1 MSEGRSEGPVAAQH
15 TLPHVVIVG
24 AGFGG
29 LQAARALK
37 HTPVR
42 VTLVDRTNH
51 HLFQPLLYQV
61 ATSVLSPNDIAAPT
75 RHLLRGQKNLTV
87 AMAEV
92 SRIDTAQREVQGS
105 ERRLRYDYLVL
116 ATGAQGSYFGHDEWA
131 EFAPSLKNIAGAL
144 VLRDRIL
151 KAFEFAEIQEDP
163 SQHRDLLTFVLVG
176 GGPTG
181 VEMAGALASMT
192 RATLRSEFRRID
204 PASARII
211 LVDAGPRIL
220 ATYAESLSRKT
231 HAKLTRMGVEIR
243 TGARVEHVDADGV
256 VVSAE
261 RIPSRCVFWTAGVH
275 ASPAGVWLGAE
286 TDHAG
291 RVKVGPDLTV
301 PGHPEIFVVGDTACI
316 EEHGKP
322 LPGLAQV
329 AMQSGHYAGRSIA
342 QRVTGRPAL
351 PPFKYLDKGNMATVS
366 PWFAVMESGRVKL
379 SGFPAKVLWAFL
391 HVLYL
396 SGFENRLMVLL
407 SWIWS
412 ALTNQSG
419 ARLIEDS
426 SYEALR
432 SARVRETATAGKA
445 RGVA

>member
-1 MSEGRSEGPVAAQH
+1 MAAQQ
-15 TLPHVVIVG
+15 TLPHVVIIG

-37 HTPVR
+37 HAPVR

-61 ATSVLSPNDIAAPT
+61 ATSVLSPSDIAAPT
-75 RHLLRGQKNLTV
+75 RHLLRGQRNVTV
-87 AMAEV
+87 AMAEI
-92 SRIDTAQREVQGS
+92 SGIDTAQREVRSSDRG
-105 ERRLRYDYLVL
+105 LRYDYLIL

-131 EFAPSLKNIAGAL
+131 QFAPPLKSIADAL

-151 KAFEFAEIQEDP
+151 KAFELAEIQEDA
-163 SQHRDLLTFVLVG
+163 SQTGDLLTFVLVG

-204 PASARII
+204 PASARIV
-211 LVDAGPRIL
+211 LVEAGPRIL
-220 ATYAESLSRKT
+220 ASYAESLSRKT
-231 HAKLTRMGVEIR
+231 HAKLEHMGVEIR
-243 TGARVEHVDADGV
+243 TGARVEHIDADGV
-256 VVSAE
+256 VVSGE
-261 RIPSRCVFWTAGVH
+261 RIASRCVFWTAGVH
-275 ASPAGVWLGAE
+275 GSPAGAWLGAE
-286 TDHAG
+286 TDQVG

-301 PGHPEIFVVGDTACI
+301 PDHPEIFVVGDTACI
-316 EEHGKP
+316 EANGGP

-329 AMQSGHYAGRSIA
+329 AMQSGGYAGRSIE
-342 QRVTGRPAL
+342 RCLTGRPPL

-379 SGFPAKVLWAFL
+379 SGLPAKFLWAFL

-396 SGFENRLMVLL
+396 SGFENRMMVLL

-412 ALTNQSG
+412 GLTSQSG
-419 ARLIEDS
+419 ARLIDDP
-426 SYEALR
+426 SYERAPLR
-432 SARVRETATAGKA
+432 SDRIDGRSDVSR
-445 RGVA
+445 